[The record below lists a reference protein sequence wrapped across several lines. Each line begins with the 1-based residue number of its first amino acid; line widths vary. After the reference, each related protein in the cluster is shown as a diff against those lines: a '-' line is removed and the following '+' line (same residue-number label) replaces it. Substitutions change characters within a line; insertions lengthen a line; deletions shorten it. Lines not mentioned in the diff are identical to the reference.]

1 MSTFGSVKQFFKA
14 SPKVRPQVSL
24 TDAGISHILGQIQT
38 LKSKDASY
46 DSIELNRRAGSV
58 TFFAT
63 TTLSKAEK
71 EVLAQYYN
79 EKMQYDGFVVNP
91 SGQMVLTLDKRKPL
105 GNMGALQLGINE
117 AIETLKDPKTVNQ
130 TVNSAQAPLTMALK
144 LGNLKK
150 AAQILDQE
158 LSGDEKARS
167 FQIAF
172 NQGNLVM
179 MSLLTDAGGYRPS
192 PEMKNDKG
200 VPLKQWL
207 ADQARGGDEATRA
220 MLAQVEKKMEAP
232 ALTLN
237 ARSLA
242 QLSAIQMDVGNW
254 MGGISAGVGNAL
266 SLPAAPQRNFSLA
279 V

>member
-14 SPKVRPQVSL
+14 SPKVRPQDSL

-63 TTLSKAEK
+63 TTLRTAEK

-79 EKMQYDGFVVNP
+79 EKMEYDGFVVNP